1 MVKKKKISSPL
12 FYSWQRFTANRIAY
26 VSFVLLSL
34 IILAGIFAPL
44 ITPAH
49 YAEQAYRQEVGAFP
63 SWQHLFGVDN
73 VGRDLFSRIIYGIRV
88 SLGIGFISSC
98 ISLLVGIPLGALAGI
113 KEGRVDWFIMRICEI
128 FSVIPPLLVG
138 MLLANIVDMNMWT
151 IIVIAALFG
160 WVGIFRMV
168 RGQVLAVKNKVFVT
182 SARALGATFG
192 QIMTWHI
199 IPNSISPIIVGF
211 VLAVPQAMMFEAS
224 MSFLGIGINPPTPS
238 WGQMINEGL
247 YYMFFYW
254 HLALFPTLAL
264 AITILVTSI
273 VGDGL
278 RDAIDPTSGSNS

>member
-12 FYSWQRFTANRIAY
+12 LYSWQRFTANRIAY
-26 VSFVLLSL
+26 VSFMLLAL

-63 SWQHLFGVDN
+63 SWQHWFGVDN
-73 VGRDLFSRIIYGIRV
+73 VGRDLFSRIIYGIRI

-98 ISLLVGIPLGALAGI
+98 ISLLIGIPLGALAGI
-113 KEGRVDWFIMRICEI
+113 KEGRIDWFIMRICEI

-151 IIVIAALFG
+151 IIFIAALFG

-278 RDAIDPTSGSNS
+278 RDAIDPTSGSNN

>member
-1 MVKKKKISSPL
+1 MARKKKISSPL
-12 FYSWQRFTANRIAY
+12 FYSWQRFTTNRIAY
-26 VSFVLLSL
+26 ASFILLTL

-88 SLGIGFISSC
+88 SLGIGFMSSC
-98 ISLLVGIPLGALAGI
+98 ISLVIGIPLGTLAGI
-113 KEGRVDWFIMRICEI
+113 KEGQIDWFTMRICEI

-151 IIVIAALFG
+151 IILIASLFG
-160 WVGIFRMV
+160 WVGIFRVV
-168 RGQVLAVKNKVFVT
+168 RGQVLAVKNSVFVT
-182 SARALGATFG
+182 SARAMGATFR
-192 QIMTWHI
+192 QTMMWHI

-264 AITILVTSI
+264 AITILVTSL

-278 RDAIDPTSGSNS
+278 RDAIDPTSGSNA